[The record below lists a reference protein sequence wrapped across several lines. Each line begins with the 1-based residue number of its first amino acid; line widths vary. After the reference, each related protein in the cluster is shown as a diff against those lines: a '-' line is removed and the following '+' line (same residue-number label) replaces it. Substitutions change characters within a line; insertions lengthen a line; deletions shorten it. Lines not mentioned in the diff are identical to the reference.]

1 MIKLFDLTRIYLFE
15 LCYVLIIIAQFVY
28 FDVEI
33 DEIFVETISLYIRS
47 FLNKF
52 LECRKA
58 ILT

>member
-33 DEIFVETISLYIRS
+33 DEIFVETISLYTRG